1 MIQRAG
7 RSSQEHLAGI
17 QTLIERL
24 LDQEQVE
31 SLVDCALQFLRI
43 ELDYPLLWIAAYD
56 ANRSELS
63 GLGGSFTR
71 AESSAFDQRYP
82 VLPGDLFDQ
91 MLLTKQPIAVMNL
104 QEESRMGKWQTIA
117 QRFRIQGT
125 ILYPIQYRHNALG
138 LLLLGSTHWGSNPR
152 AEESSQLS
160 ILTKSLG
167 ATLYR
172 LQQET
177 VSSASSPSQ
186 PFSTIIAHISS
197 LTNWEER
204 LNIILKATQ
213 ESIGPTFTG
222 LYWFDWEENCCRLKS
237 SYQPDQGSR
246 LRRGRP
252 IKAQIP
258 LAEIEPF
265 CQTLSTGQ
273 MISVSESQGTVNAKA
288 PLRLMLQTKSR
299 ALLCAPI
306 MGEGQLLGFLSVEE
320 GEPRVWQE
328 EEKRFIETAAQLV
341 GLSMVSPE
349 GERPVQVSAQTSTLM
364 GQFTQLMLESK
375 DWPKTLKKVT
385 EHLCRHLQ
393 TQRLVLLRQD
403 ERTGG
408 FRVDYQYHSS
418 KLRPLLETL
427 HPLSDVDTRMLER
440 NIGAIAI
447 SDLEEDL
454 RFLAWRESLMGQGL
468 RSLLVCRT
476 VAGSHT
482 PKMILVLGNH
492 RTRAWKPN
500 DIEFLQQFAQTLG
513 TFEQKQQDCLLQQHQ
528 LKLFSLFQDGLQT
541 LHTMDDPTQLMRA
554 GVDLITEMFQ
564 APLAAGIL
572 WLPGQDHGQ
581 IVAYHATPP
590 EFSIT
595 DNVSIPIRQDPLLR
609 QLFASAND
617 QSRQSEIL
625 IQASARDLAPETRL
639 WLNSPGLDQVIVLAL
654 RSLDV
659 PTPLGAIV
667 LGTSHHYSYQA
678 FDLKLI
684 QTLVQTLASRY
695 RALRETHLL
704 QRKWSNVECLNWY
717 KQRSLTS
724 FVEQLQTALQKM
736 QTSPLADGSG
746 KQNLENLQR
755 TVDSVN
761 SLLQAEDWQL
771 NLAPDITPLAS
782 ILRRSMERIE
792 PVIQTK
798 QLWTQVHNL
807 TTNTTL
813 TGTSE
818 KLELVLYELL
828 LAACQ
833 RSKSGDRIDIW
844 CRLVNAKWIEL
855 SITDQGQIHPRFIQD
870 FQAAMSRDL
879 LTPSL
884 LDKMPG
890 RHLKVCQTLI
900 THLGGRMEL
909 AALDDG
915 RILSRLTLPLQS

>member
-7 RSSQEHLAGI
+7 RSSQEQLVGI

-31 SLVDCALQFLRI
+31 SLVDCALQFLRT
-43 ELDYPLLWIAAYD
+43 ELNYPLLWIAAYD

-63 GLGGSFTR
+63 GLGGSLTH
-71 AESSAFDQRYP
+71 AESSVFDQRYS

-91 MLLTKQPIAVMNL
+91 ILLTRQPIEVMNL
-104 QEESRMGKWQTIA
+104 QEESRMGKWQKIA

-125 ILYPIQYRHNALG
+125 ILYPIQHRHHALG

-160 ILTKSLG
+160 ILTKALG
-167 ATLYR
+167 VTLHR
-172 LQQET
+172 LQKET
-177 VSSASSPSQ
+177 VDLAPSPSQ
-186 PFSTIIAHISS
+186 PLSAIVAHMSS
-197 LTNWEER
+197 LANWEDR
-204 LNIILKATQ
+204 LNIILKTTQ
-213 ESIGPTFTG
+213 ELIDPTFTG
-222 LYWFDWEENCCRLKS
+222 LYWFDWEENCCRLQS

-246 LRRGRP
+246 LSRGRP

-258 LAEIEPF
+258 VAEIEPF
-265 CQTLSTGQ
+265 CQALSTGQ
-273 MISVSESQGTVNAKA
+273 IVAVSESQGMVNTKA

-299 ALLCAPI
+299 ALLGAPI
-306 MGEGQLLGFLSVEE
+306 MAEGKLLGFLSVQ
-320 GEPRVWQE
+320 GDEPRVWQS
-328 EEKRFIETAAQLV
+328 EEKRFVETAAQLV
-341 GLSMVSPE
+341 GLSGISSE
-349 GERPVQVSAQTSTLM
+349 GERTVQVSAQAHTLM

-375 DWPKTLKKVT
+375 DWPKTLRKVT

-393 TQRLVLLRQD
+393 TQRLALLRQD

-408 FRVDYQYHSS
+408 FRVEYQYHSP
-418 KLRPLLETL
+418 KLRPLLESL

-454 RFLAWRESLMGQGL
+454 RFLAWREPMISQGL

-476 VAGSHT
+476 VADSHT
-482 PKMILVLGNH
+482 PKTILVVGSH
-492 RTRAWKPN
+492 RTRTWQPN

-513 TFEQKQQDCLLQQHQ
+513 TFAQKQQDYLLQQHQ
-528 LKLFSLFQDGLQT
+528 LKLFSLFQDGLQR
-541 LHTMDDPTQLMRA
+541 LHTIDDPTQLIRA

-564 APLAAGIL
+564 APLVAGML
-572 WLPGQDHGQ
+572 WVPGQDQGQ
-581 IVAYHATPP
+581 IVAYQATSP

-595 DNVSIPIRQDPLLR
+595 DESSIPIRQDPLLR
-609 QLFASAND
+609 QLFASADDLSQPSDN
-617 QSRQSEIL
+617 L
-625 IQASARDLAPETRL
+625 IQASVRDLAPETHR
-639 WLNSPGLDQVIVLAL
+639 WLNSAGLDQVIVLAL
-654 RSLDV
+654 RSLDA

-667 LGTSHHYSYQA
+667 LGTSHDYSYEA
-678 FDLKLI
+678 FDLELI
-684 QTLVQTLASRY
+684 QTLVHTIASRY
-695 RALRETHLL
+695 RALRETQLL
-704 QRKWSNVECLNWY
+704 QRKWINLECLNWY

-724 FVEQLQTALQKM
+724 DAEQLQTTLQKI
-736 QTSPLADGSG
+736 QASTLSEESRKHLDY
-746 KQNLENLQR
+746 LQR

-761 SLLQAEDWQL
+761 SLLKAENWQL
-771 NLAPDITPLAS
+771 NLAPDSTPLAS

-792 PVIQTK
+792 PVIQAK

-828 LAACQ
+828 LVACQ
-833 RSKSGDRIDIW
+833 RSKTGDRIDIW

-855 SITDQGQIHPRFIQD
+855 SITDQGQLHPRFIQD

-879 LTPSL
+879 LAPSL

-900 THLGGRMEL
+900 SHLGGRLEL
-909 AALDDG
+909 ATLEDG
-915 RILSRLTLPLQS
+915 RILSRLTLPLQ